1 MLWRNM
7 LPPSSWY
14 KMEMEAT
21 FLFNIST
28 FIPDYMVSHF
38 KEQFS
43 SIIKTPGVD
52 IHSVLLGFLTFH
64 ILVFQREHVLET
76 ESVSILT

>member
-21 FLFNIST
+21 FLFNIRT
-28 FIPDYMVSHF
+28 FIPDYTVSHF

-43 SIIKTPGVD
+43 SIIRTPGFD
-52 IHSVLLGFLTFH
+52 ITLSITWFLDCPHS
-64 ILVFQREHVLET
+64 
-76 ESVSILT
+76 SIPKRTCTGN